1 MKLTAIKR
9 AVSLEHDWEPS
20 FVAKLHN
27 SEREAPAEQE
37 PSRFESG
44 RRVRADGLR
53 SRNYAIAAEYGV
65 SCHAQMRLYC
75 RRKSRT
81 SKNSF
86 SCPRALGCRPSSRS
100 SAGDRASYADR
111 YSTPAAAVS
120 SLMIVS

>member
-1 MKLTAIKR
+1 MKLTTIKR

-37 PSRFESG
+37 PYRWI

-53 SRNYAIAAEYGV
+53 SRNYAIVAEYGV
-65 SCHAQMRLYC
+65 SCHAQMRLCC